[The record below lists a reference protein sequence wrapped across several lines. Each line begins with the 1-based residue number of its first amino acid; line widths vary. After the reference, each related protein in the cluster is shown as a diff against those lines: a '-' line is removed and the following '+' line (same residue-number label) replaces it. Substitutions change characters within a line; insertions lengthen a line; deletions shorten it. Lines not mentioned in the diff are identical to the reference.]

1 VRHGRYTTALVCA
14 GLLLSAGA
22 EAQETEVGGLEVVLG
37 GSTEFG
43 INAASRDTLVDVPNR
58 NYTFFMDNLIFLN
71 ADGATESGILYGS
84 KIELEVGSGD
94 GTIVDPEVDEV
105 GLYVSGDFGRI
116 ELGQLRSERPVELS
130 LPGRL
135 FMVSRLRGRR

>member
-1 VRHGRYTTALVCA
+1 MGTTALASA
-14 GLLLSAGA
+14 GLLISAGA
-22 EAQETEVGGLEVVLG
+22 QAQETDVGGLEVVLG